1 MKKRDFVRYLGYL
14 RGLGLSSNRVASLK
28 SAISSLANCIEVLD
42 EDLYPNFRNLIK
54 SLEPVRKEPVREK
67 TVLTDEQVKECLDKL
82 LAQNQCQ
89 IACALALSFASGMR
103 KAELT
108 RMKVEFFD
116 DAHLILNG
124 KMYKTGIIKTKG
136 HGSSGKQIPKYV
148 LRDKFQ
154 PYFDAWMKQRAER
167 GIESPW
173 LFVTTSEGKFV
184 QATVSQMNTY
194 AEKIGALMNVPFYF
208 HCMRH
213 LWTTNMQK
221 EGISDSAIAEI
232 QSWNSL
238 EMVKRYSDI
247 PTEEHWAQFF
257 SGEDKE

>member
-1 MKKRDFVRYLGYL
+1 MH
-14 RGLGLSSNRVASLK
+14 
-28 SAISSLANCIEVLD
+28 
-42 EDLYPNFRNLIK
+42 
-54 SLEPVRKEPVREK
+54 KEPVREK
-67 TVLTDEQVKECLDKL
+67 TVLTDEQVEECLDKL
-82 LAQNQCQ
+82 LAQGQCQ

-124 KMYKTGIIKTKG
+124 KMYKTGVIKTKG
-136 HGSSGKQIPKYV
+136 RGSNGKQIPKYV
-148 LRDKFQ
+148 LKNKFQ
-154 PYFDAWMKQRAER
+154 PYFDAWMKQREER

-173 LFVTTSEGKFV
+173 LFVTTSDGKFV

-194 AEKIGALMNVPFYF
+194 AEKISTLMNVPFYF

-232 QSWNSL
+232 QSWDSL

-257 SGEDKE
+257 VGEEEE